1 MRGKQF
7 DSCVMFTG
15 FDGQQRVTDAEY
27 DVCME
32 ICAAQGGM
40 PVGSNAVESWMLR
53 RFDFSTVENLL
64 AKPGGVSE
72 TIEVGHYWDQILP
85 TYDGLKE
92 AFMPLADEALGHFSH
107 VYITG
112 TSLYMILLGEVATPE
127 EAEERIRQFWD
138 VSMRICLQVGA
149 VTSHHHGAGLA
160 RQPYIRQYLGSSMIV
175 LERMKQAM
183 DPAGIANP
191 GKLGL

>member
-92 AFMPLADEALGHFSH
+92 ASCHWQTKRS
-107 VYITG
+107 VISRTC
-112 TSLYMILLGEVATPE
+112 TSL
-127 EAEERIRQFWD
+127 ERRCI
-138 VSMRICLQVGA
+138 
-149 VTSHHHGAGLA
+149 
-160 RQPYIRQYLGSSMIV
+160 
-175 LERMKQAM
+175 
-183 DPAGIANP
+183 
-191 GKLGL
+191 